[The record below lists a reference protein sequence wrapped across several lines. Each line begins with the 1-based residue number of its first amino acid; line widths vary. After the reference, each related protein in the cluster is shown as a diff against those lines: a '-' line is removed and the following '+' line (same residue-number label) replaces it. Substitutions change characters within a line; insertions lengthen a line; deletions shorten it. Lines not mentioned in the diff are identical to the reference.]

1 MSLKDDLKKKVNLK
15 GQLRSVIEWR
25 DPDPELLFVRWTE
38 NGDEIKNAS
47 KLIVGP
53 GQGCIFVYQGAVE
66 GVFEDEGLVEL
77 ETENIPFWTTITK
90 FMQGFE
96 SHHKVGLYFFRKAHM
111 LNRRWGTPSPIKYR
125 DPRYNFPVALG
136 AFGNYS
142 MRITKGEDFFRNVV
156 AGARAYPIAEL
167 QNVFLSRIT
176 QPMTDFL
183 AKAAFS
189 YAEIDAHREEI
200 ASAVHEAVWPIFDD
214 LGFELLDFRIEG
226 TNFDEDTQGRIGRI
240 ADMSAEAQAASAAG
254 IDYTEHQKLQAMR
267 DVAKNE
273 GLAGIGL
280 QMGVGMGLGKMFGE
294 QIGQQA
300 GEPEE
305 KEPPE
310 TASPSSP
317 SPSAT
322 GDDPTTR
329 LARLKNMFDGDLIDE
344 EEYKAKKAEILADL

>member
-1 MSLKDDLKKKVNLK
+1 MSLKDDLKEKMSLK
-15 GQLRSVIEWR
+15 EQLRSVIEWR
-25 DPDPELLFVRWTE
+25 DPDPELLFERWTD

-66 GVFEDEGLVEL
+66 DVIEDEGLVEL
-77 ETENIPFWTTITK
+77 ETENISFWTTITK
-90 FMQGFE
+90 FMQNFE

-111 LNRRWGTPSPIKYR
+111 LNRRWGTPAPIKYS
-125 DPRYNFPVALG
+125 DPKYNFPVALG

-142 MRITKGEDFFRNVV
+142 TRITKGEDFFRKVV

-167 QNVFLSRIT
+167 HNVFLSRIT
-176 QPMTDFL
+176 QPMSDFL

-189 YAEIDAHREEI
+189 YVEIDAHREDI
-200 ASAVHEAVWPIFDD
+200 ASAVRGAVSPIFDD

-226 TNFDEDTQGRIGRI
+226 TNFDEETQERIGRI
-240 ADMSAEAQAASAAG
+240 ADMSAETQAASAAG

-273 GLAGIGL
+273 GLAGMGL
-280 QMGVGMGLGKMFGE
+280 QMGMGMGLGKMFGE
-294 QIGQQA
+294 QVGQRA
-300 GEPEE
+300 GEPEQ

-310 TASPSSP
+310 TARAP
-317 SPSAT
+317 SPAAGGS
-322 GDDPTTR
+322 DPTAR
-329 LARLKNMFDGDLIDE
+329 LAKLKNMFDGDLIDE